1 LKAYSQNLIDAGVI
15 GKVKIVPIPL
25 AKNKVMYRLEN
36 INDFESAQVNNT
48 LIIESM
54 WKAANPSVEIP
65 SEYKLTE
72 TSVTG
77 NMPISEMQDRRL
89 KWISDMP
96 EHFINSTP
104 IDEDGIV
111 NLIPMQIRVF
121 VADFN

>member
-1 LKAYSQNLIDAGVI
+1 
-15 GKVKIVPIPL
+15 
-25 AKNKVMYRLEN
+25 
-36 INDFESAQVNNT
+36 
-48 LIIESM
+48 M
-54 WKAANPSVEIP
+54 WKAANPSVPVP

-77 NMPISEMQDRRL
+77 NMPISEMQERRL

-96 EHFINSTP
+96 ELIINETP